1 MLAGVLPGK
10 ITAWDATAR
19 GAFAS
24 ARPARFWTPR
34 FVVGAALFVLAMV
47 VWRAAVQYA
56 TGVFDFYPLYYGGQ
70 AWLATGNAYALD
82 AIIPPD
88 RRNFQL
94 YQIGNVYPFPAVL
107 VALPFSLLPAQ
118 LAGVA
123 WVGLL
128 SVGLTLALRLHD
140 WPLWYL
146 LYLPVLEGL
155 RIEQFT
161 LFAVLCQILA
171 LWAWRERRPWLLALC
186 CTLSLTKPNHSFFL
200 ALALIVLAGN
210 WRQFLALAVPFFGA
224 SFALYPGWVFDW
236 LPRLENSHAVLQQPF
251 LWGLAL
257 FAIPLFLLGD
267 IISGALLLQFAML
280 PYPGIYSSA
289 ALPLGVIGD
298 RRSRWLI
305 AVAPLWAILGVLFGM
320 AWATLWSIVLP
331 ICALSVVRHS
341 RPIGRFAARRGWL
354 KKDGRVY
361 ARLAR

>member
-1 MLAGVLPGK
+1 MSLDALAGRV
-10 ITAWDATAR
+10 ADWDATAR

-24 ARPARFWTPR
+24 SRRAHFWTPR
-34 FVVGAALFVLAMV
+34 FGVGAALFVLAMV
-47 VWRAAVQYA
+47 VWRAAVHYP

-70 AWLATGNAYALD
+70 AWLATGDAYTLD
-82 AIIPPD
+82 AVIPPD
-88 RRNFQL
+88 RRDFQL

-118 LAGVA
+118 FAAVL

-128 SVGLTLALRLHD
+128 SAGLTLAVRLHD

-146 LYLPVLEGL
+146 LYLPILEAL

-161 LFAVLCQILA
+161 MFVVLCQILA

-200 ALALIVLAGN
+200 ALALIMLAGN
-210 WRQFLALAVPFFGA
+210 WRHFLALAVPFFGG
-224 SFALYPGWVFDW
+224 SFALYPGWVSDW

-289 ALPLGVIGD
+289 SLPLGVIGD

-305 AVAPLWAILGVLFGM
+305 VLAPLWAILGVFFGM
-320 AWATLWSIVLP
+320 PWATFWSIVLP
-331 ICALSVVRHS
+331 IVALGLVRNARPVRELAVRH
-341 RPIGRFAARRGWL
+341 GWL
-354 KKDGRVY
+354 KGGGRLY
-361 ARLAR
+361 ARLSR

>member
-1 MLAGVLPGK
+1 VLPGVL
-10 ITAWDATAR
+10 AGRVASWDATAR
-19 GAFAS
+19 RTFAS
-24 ARPARFWTPR
+24 VRPARFWTPR
-34 FVVGAALFVLAMV
+34 FIVGAVLFVLAMV
-47 VWRAAVQYA
+47 VWRAAVHYP

-118 LAGVA
+118 LAAVL

-128 SVGLTLALRLHD
+128 SVGLVLALRLHD

-146 LYLPVLEGL
+146 LYLPILEGL

-161 LFAVLCQILA
+161 MFAVLFQILA

-186 CTLSLTKPNHSFFL
+186 CVLSLTKPNHSFFL
-200 ALALIVLAGN
+200 ALALLVLAGN
-210 WRQFLALAVPFFGA
+210 WRHFLTLAAPFFGA

-236 LPRLENSHAVLQQPF
+236 LPRLENSHAILQQPF

-267 IISGALLLQFAML
+267 IIGGALLLQFAML

-289 ALPLGVIGD
+289 SLPLSVIGD

-305 AVAPLWAILGVLFGM
+305 ALASLWVIFGVTLGTG
-320 AWATLWSIVLP
+320 WATGLALVLP
-331 ICALSVVRHS
+331 ILALALLRQWPQWGHVVR
-341 RPIGRFAARRGWL
+341 RLMPTVLTRRAL
-354 KKDGRVY
+354 
-361 ARLAR
+361 

>member
-1 MLAGVLPGK
+1 VLRSVLAGQVA
-10 ITAWDATAR
+10 TWDATAR
-19 GAFAS
+19 GTFAS
-24 ARPARFWTPR
+24 ARPARFWTTR
-34 FVVGAALFVLAMV
+34 FIVGAALFVVAMI
-47 VWRAAVQYA
+47 VWRAAVHYA

-88 RRNFQL
+88 QRNFQL

-118 LAGVA
+118 LAGVI

-128 SVGLTLALRLHD
+128 SVGLVLARRLHD

-146 LYLPVLEGL
+146 LYLPILEGL

-161 LFAVLCQILA
+161 MFAVLFQILA

-186 CTLSLTKPNHSFFL
+186 CVLSLTKPNHSFFL

-210 WRQFLALAVPFFGA
+210 WRHFLALAAPFFGA
-224 SFALYPGWVFDW
+224 SFVLYPSWVFDW
-236 LPRLENSHAVLQQPF
+236 LPRLENSHAVLDQPF
-251 LWGLAL
+251 LWSLAL

-267 IISGALLLQFAML
+267 IIGGALMLQFAIL

-289 ALPLGVIGD
+289 SLPLGVIGD

-305 AVAPLWAILGVLFGM
+305 VVAPLWAILGVFFGM
-320 AWATLWSIVLP
+320 SWATLWSIVLP
-331 ICALSVVRHS
+331 IFVLAFVRHG
-341 RPIGRFAARRGWL
+341 RPVWERAARRGWL
-354 KKDGRVY
+354 KQDGWVY
-361 ARLAR
+361 ARLSR

>member
-1 MLAGVLPGK
+1 MLPGVLAGRV
-10 ITAWDATAR
+10 ASWDGVAR
-19 GAFAS
+19 GTFAS

-34 FVVGAALFVLAMV
+34 FAVGAVLFVLAMI
-47 VWRAAVQYA
+47 VWRAAVHYP

-88 RRNFQL
+88 QRNFQL

-118 LAGVA
+118 FAAVL

-128 SVGLTLALRLHD
+128 SVGLVLALRLHD

-146 LYLPVLEGL
+146 LYLPILEGL

-161 LFAVLCQILA
+161 MFVVLFQILA

-186 CTLSLTKPNHSFFL
+186 CVLSLTKPNHSFFL
-200 ALALIVLAGN
+200 ALALLVLAGN
-210 WRQFLALAVPFFGA
+210 WRHFLTLAAPFFGA
-224 SFALYPGWVFDW
+224 SFVLYPGWVFDW
-236 LPRLENSHAVLQQPF
+236 LPRLENSHTILQQPF

-267 IISGALLLQFAML
+267 IVGGALLLQFAML

-289 ALPLGVIGD
+289 SLPLSVIGD

-305 AVAPLWAILGVLFGM
+305 MLAPLWMIFGVTLGTG
-320 AWATLWSIVLP
+320 WATGLALVLP
-331 ICALSVVRHS
+331 ILALALLRRWPQWGHV
-341 RPIGRFAARRGWL
+341 ARRL
-354 KKDGRVY
+354 MPTVLTRRV
-361 ARLAR
+361 L